1 MPLTPHAHPWR
12 HLQDWLPDWDV
23 CWCRMDG
30 DLGRTDRAER
40 IIHMDPRQSQ
50 GQRRATLAHE
60 LAHIVAGDDCGCN
73 ARDEARIEQ
82 YVARTLI
89 PLDRLIHALQ
99 WARNSP
105 EAADELWVD
114 LAAFQ
119 TRMAHLHPSE
129 LAAIKR
135 ARLEREEP
143 A

>member
-1 MPLTPHAHPWR
+1 MPLTPHTHPWR
-12 HLQDWLPDWDV
+12 HLRDWLPDWDV

-30 DLGRTDRAER
+30 DLGRADLDRKV
-40 IIHMDPRQSQ
+40 IWLDDRQLQ
-50 GQRRATLAHE
+50 AQARTTLMHE
-60 LAHIVAGDDCGCN
+60 LVHVLRRDQWRCTP
-73 ARDEARIEQ
+73 RDEARIEQ